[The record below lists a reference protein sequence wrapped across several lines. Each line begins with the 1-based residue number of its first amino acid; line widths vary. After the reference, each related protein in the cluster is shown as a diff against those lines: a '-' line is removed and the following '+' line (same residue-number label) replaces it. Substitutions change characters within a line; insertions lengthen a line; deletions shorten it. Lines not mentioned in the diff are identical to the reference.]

1 MKPVKILF
9 YIAAALLIVVVGLS
23 LMNVAGLA
31 YPVEGVSMQPI
42 MYTGYL
48 AFVHPVNISQ
58 LTINQTV
65 VYYNPFFKE
74 LVIHRVYT
82 IFSNGIYVKGANAFT
97 NPNPDLNYTS
107 HTPLLVTQSMIK
119 GEVYFVVPYIG
130 YMLLWPNNYI
140 IIIFFIIVALL
151 VSLSSSGQ
159 KDKRA
164 REMADGKRK
173 DDEGPASVDITLI
186 GEPKPY

>member
-1 MKPVKILF
+1 MKPVKIIF
-9 YIAAALLIVVVGLS
+9 YIAAALLIVLVGLS
-23 LMNVAGLA
+23 LMNVAGLV

-42 MYTGYL
+42 IYTGYL

-65 VYYNPFFKE
+65 VYYNPVRKE

-82 IFSNGIYVKGANAFT
+82 IFSNGIYVKGANVLT
-97 NPNPDLNYTS
+97 NPTPDMNGTN
-107 HTPLLVTQSMIK
+107 PLLVTQSMIK

-164 REMADGKRK
+164 REIADGKKK
-173 DDEGPASVDITLI
+173 DDEGPAL
-186 GEPKPY
+186 